1 MLTHLILLPGL
12 YFVFADI
19 DRVRVH
25 AEPAVAVLPLQQGGR
40 NLVRLPDVEFR
51 LGISTY
57 CANGGRPE
65 SLSITIADT
74 QRTLRGEELQATRTV
89 DISVRVPAGQIAP
102 LALREFCID
111 PVFEGDSVLITSALA
126 AQVSLRCSRADDQSI
141 VFAAEPLD
149 IRVDCV
155 RNAITAAEPVED

>member
-25 AEPAVAVLPLQQGGR
+25 PEPAVAVLPLQQGGR

-57 CANGGRPE
+57 CANGGRPV

-74 QRTLRGEELQATRTV
+74 QRTLRGEELQAAALDVMADADAWFLAHGSPYVMT
-89 DISVRVPAGQIAP
+89 AEAP
-102 LALREFCID
+102 
-111 PVFEGDSVLITSALA
+111 
-126 AQVSLRCSRADDQSI
+126 
-141 VFAAEPLD
+141 
-149 IRVDCV
+149 
-155 RNAITAAEPVED
+155 